1 MGCPA
6 VWVMHRTGWWPRRC
20 IYGQRDINLGMIC
33 LLEGCSAGGC
43 LVLRMLRCRTLVH
56 NGAGMTIEPPESFSN
71 RGLLWG
77 GWMLDGTLNVES
89 ASLVHAPSPADSLAG
104 WWGWCRATAAS
115 AGSVPGVRPQ
125 RQGAVT
131 VHSSGGCAGWAVGTV
146 SIPGRGGGG
155 ARLQALPN
163 PRGGRVWEEVLGKQ
177 PTCPPGAGI
186 ECMGPREHW
195 CRA

>member
-1 MGCPA
+1 
-6 VWVMHRTGWWPRRC
+6 
-20 IYGQRDINLGMIC
+20 
-33 LLEGCSAGGC
+33 
-43 LVLRMLRCRTLVH
+43 
-56 NGAGMTIEPPESFSN
+56 
-71 RGLLWG
+71 
-77 GWMLDGTLNVES
+77 MLDGTLNVES

-155 ARLQALPN
+155 ARLQALLN

-177 PTCPPGAGI
+177 PARPPGAGI